1 VFERFTAEARQAVVQ
16 AQNEARTFKHPYIG
30 VEHVL
35 IGMLTIE
42 NGPAAR
48 ALATFQVDAERARR
62 RLGDW
67 IGPGGEELDAD
78 ALAALGIDLDQVRRA
93 TEEVFG
99 PGALDRPRRPGG
111 NKEIK
116 GHIPFTPRAKKCL
129 ELALREAITLKHNF
143 ISDGH
148 LLLGILRAEPNAGTK
163 LLDQLGVPRAEL
175 REAVIRETR
184 NLAA

>member
-1 VFERFTAEARQAVVQ
+1 MFERFTAEARQSVVQ
-16 AQNEARTFKHPYIG
+16 AQNEARNFKHPYIG

-35 IGMLTIE
+35 LGMLTVD
-42 NGPAAR
+42 NGPAGR
-48 ALATFQVDAERARR
+48 ALATYQVDAERVRR
-62 RLGDW
+62 RIAEW
-67 IGPGGEELDAD
+67 IGPGAEELDAD

-93 TEEVFG
+93 TEDVFG
-99 PGALDRPRRPGG
+99 PGALDRPRRPGA

-116 GHIPFTPRAKKCL
+116 GHIPFTPLAKKSL
-129 ELALREAITLKHNF
+129 ELALREALNLKHNF

-148 LLLGILRAEPNAGTK
+148 LLLGMLRAEPNAATK
-163 LLDQLGVPRAEL
+163 LLDQLGVPRGEL

>member
-1 VFERFTAEARQAVVQ
+1 MFERFTAEARQAVVR
-16 AQNEARTFKHPYIG
+16 AQDEARNFKHPYIG

-48 ALATFQVDAERARR
+48 ALATYQVDAERARR
-62 RLGDW
+62 RLATW
-67 IGPGGEELDAD
+67 IGTGGEELDAE

-99 PGALDRPRRPGG
+99 PGALARPRRRAT
-111 NKEIK
+111 EIK
-116 GHIPFTPRAKKCL
+116 GHIPFTPRAKKSL
-129 ELALREAITLKHNF
+129 ELSLREAINLKHNF

-163 LLDQLGVPRAEL
+163 ILDQLGVPRAEL

>member
-1 VFERFTAEARQAVVQ
+1 MFERFTAEARQSVVQ
-16 AQNEARTFKHPYIG
+16 AQQEARNFKHPYIG

-48 ALATFQVDAERARR
+48 ALATFDVDADRARR
-62 RLGDW
+62 RLATW
-67 IGPGGEELDAD
+67 IGPGGEDLDAE

-99 PGALDRPRRPGG
+99 PGALDRPRNPAGRTVT
-111 NKEIK
+111 
-116 GHIPFTPRAKKCL
+116 GHIPFTPRSKKVL
-129 ELALREAITLKHNF
+129 ELALREALSMKHNF

-163 LLDQLGVPRAEL
+163 ILDQLGVPRDQL
-175 REAVIRETR
+175 RQAVIRETR

>member
-1 VFERFTAEARQAVVQ
+1 MFERFTAEARQAVVRSQ
-16 AQNEARTFKHPYIG
+16 HEARNFRHPYIG
-30 VEHVL
+30 AEHLL
-35 IGMLTIE
+35 IATLTID

-48 ALATFQVDAERARR
+48 ALATFGVDAERARR

-67 IGPGGEELDAD
+67 IGPGGEELDGE

-99 PGALDRPRRPGG
+99 PGALDRPRRPG
-111 NKEIK
+111 KEIK
-116 GHIPFTPRAKKCL
+116 GHLPFTPRAKKTL
-129 ELALREAITLKHNF
+129 ELALREAISMKHNF

-148 LLLGILRAEPNAGTK
+148 LLLGILRAEPNAATK
-163 LLDQLGVPRAEL
+163 LLDQLGVPRDKL